1 LNQGLKDAISLPFP
15 TMTEEKKKNLIFRI
29 VFKPETG
36 QLWGFN
42 GFHLDQELLYNPSFS
57 ELMKG

>member
-1 LNQGLKDAISLPFP
+1 
-15 TMTEEKKKNLIFRI
+15 MTEEKKKNLIFRI